1 MKSSTKFLV
10 TISVILNV
18 LFIGFYLGT
27 FTKTIKNKT
36 CHKKEFDPPI
46 MEKLKDIKGN
56 DFKGHMLEMFKLRE
70 EFYKIL
76 TSESFDYNAFNE
88 TSMRLHQCRDGM
100 MCELSSKIGEI
111 AKTMSYEERKE
122 LARALRYHFDRNSKF
137 KKDLMSQKK

>member
-1 MKSSTKFLV
+1 MKTSTKFLV

-36 CHKKEFDPPI
+36 CHKKTFDPKI

-56 DFKGHMLEMFKLRE
+56 DFKDHMLEMFKLRE
-70 EFYKIL
+70 EFYNIL
-76 TSESFDYNAFNE
+76 TAENFDSAAFNE

-100 MCELSSKIGEI
+100 MCELSGKIGEI
-111 AKTMSYEERKE
+111 AKTMSFEDRKE
-122 LARALRYHFDRNSKF
+122 LARALKYHFERNTKF
-137 KKDLMSQKK
+137 RKELMGKKK